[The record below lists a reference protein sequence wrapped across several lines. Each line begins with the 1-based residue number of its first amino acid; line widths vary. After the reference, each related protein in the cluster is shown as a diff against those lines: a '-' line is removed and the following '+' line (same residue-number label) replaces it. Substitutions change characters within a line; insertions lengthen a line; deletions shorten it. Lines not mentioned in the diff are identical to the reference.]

1 MKNNDLIQVVFE
13 PEELTKN
20 NAHLDAMLSLANK
33 NAPGLTAEQ
42 RSEFGS
48 INETNKL
55 LVNKA
60 KLIMQENPKYLPAFV
75 DMDEFERDFVAREE
89 IEQMLRKL
97 DLIQRKLSD
106 TKILLDNDNY
116 QDVMA
121 YYRSVRYFANEDN
134 QEAMP
139 LYNELKQFFP
149 HHKNGAKEEN

>member
-13 PEELTKN
+13 PEELSEN

-33 NAPGLTAEQ
+33 YAPGLTAEQ

-55 LVNKA
+55 LVNKG
-60 KLIMQENPKYLPAFV
+60 KLIMQENPKYLPAFI

-89 IEQMLRKL
+89 IEKMLRKL

-121 YYRSVRYFANEDN
+121 FYRSVRYFANEDN

-139 LYNELKQFFP
+139 LYNELKKFFP